1 MFFRLIVGLGNVGD
15 RYDGTR
21 HNVGFYVLDALASKK
36 DLSWAYDEKR
46 EAFVSKFVYGGF
58 SIVLAKPT
66 TLMNGSG
73 SAVAKLCHFYKIH
86 PTDVIVVYDDIAFDV
101 GDFRMTSSE
110 GTGGHNG
117 VADVLNKIGGGFVRL
132 RVGIGQKPIKQMDL
146 KDHVISKFSQ
156 EEIDILDKI
165 MHEIFSCL
173 KLLLD
178 KGIEYTMNFAN
189 RKKPYGRG

>member
-1 MFFRLIVGLGNVGD
+1 
-15 RYDGTR
+15 
-21 HNVGFYVLDALASKK
+21 
-36 DLSWAYDEKR
+36 
-46 EAFVSKFVYGGF
+46 
-58 SIVLAKPT
+58 
-66 TLMNGSG
+66 
-73 SAVAKLCHFYKIH
+73 
-86 PTDVIVVYDDIAFDV
+86 
-101 GDFRMTSSE
+101 
-110 GTGGHNG
+110 
-117 VADVLNKIGGGFVRL
+117 
-132 RVGIGQKPIKQMDL
+132 MDL